1 MTQNLSTENDQ
12 TYADPEKCFF
22 FWKNIWL
29 SNWDC
34 SHPFVLDG
42 IDFDCVERAM
52 MLGKAIVFKDFNIST
67 KIMELPEKSQNEIKK
82 LGREVKNFN
91 QKVWDETKYEIVKR
105 AVLQKFI
112 QNVNIAHK
120 VLSTGDKMLIEA
132 SPYDKI
138 WGIGYTA
145 QQALKVPID
154 QWGENLLGKILME
167 VRAELR
173 TAFENT

>member
-22 FWKNIWL
+22 FWKNCYL

-34 SHPFVLDG
+34 SHPFVHDC
-42 IDFDCVERAM
+42 IQFDCVERAM
-52 MLGKAIVFKDFNIST
+52 MLGKANVFGDSNIAA
-67 KIMELPEKSQNEIKK
+67 KIKELPEKSQHEIKK
-82 LGREVKNFN
+82 LGRKVKNFDPI
-91 QKVWDETKYEIVKR
+91 VWDAAKYEIVKR
-105 AVLQKFI
+105 PVLQKFI
-112 QNVNIAHK
+112 QNVDIAHK
-120 VLSTGDKMLIEA
+120 LLSTGDKMLIEA

-154 QWGENLLGKILME
+154 QWAENLLGKILMD
-167 VRAELR
+167 VRTELR
-173 TAFENT
+173 AASENT